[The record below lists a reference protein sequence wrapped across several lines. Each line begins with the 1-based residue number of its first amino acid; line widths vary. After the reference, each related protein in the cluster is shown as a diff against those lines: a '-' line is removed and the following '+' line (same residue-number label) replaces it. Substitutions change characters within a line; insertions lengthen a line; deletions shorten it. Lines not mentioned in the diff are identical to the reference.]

1 MPRAHKKRR
10 GPGRIGALDGIRTF
24 AIISVM
30 LYHLSIPWLPSG
42 HMGVVVFLVLS
53 GYLASSTVLRTMRRE
68 GGVSLWR
75 LWAKRVTRIWPAM
88 AVMIVVTVGLC
99 VLFNHVLLT
108 KLRPD
113 LLPSLLLANNIG
125 AIIRGASYFDNL
137 GGTSP
142 LTHLWYLG
150 VDIQFFVVWTAIA
163 TFFCPKGRP
172 TRAARVSALG
182 LAVVSALLMAIMY
195 DPNGDPTRVYY
206 GPDTRAFA
214 PLLGAWLGLAWPLG
228 GRPVRLDAAK
238 HTVRSIPLAI
248 ASPVALL
255 GIVVIMVVSPAMA
268 PFLYRGGM
276 LLVAL
281 LTVIVIAGALE
292 RRSLFSAILGLP
304 PFVWLGTRSYGLYL
318 WHFPIFQLFKV
329 TSHETSP
336 FVIVLAIA
344 LSFAAAEVSLR
355 LVEKALGARRLPLVI
370 GDPGERVGPAR
381 LLGFAPAI
389 VAALFVVTG
398 AVGLIMVPEE
408 VAVPTDAIKST
419 GAGAAEAMDL
429 SERKEQ
435 AKQESANA
443 EEDTSKNEQ
452 STSSELESVP
462 DGPLILEPSEKDKKE
477 GLFSPVIIADSIA
490 GGLDWYLEDHMP
502 GALLDSYVGRQPIQ
516 ALSVLQDYLK
526 QNVVGNIVVLNSFSN
541 MPATDDQMQEL
552 IKACGDRHVYL
563 VNVRI
568 PAVEQEQINQTLSKF
583 ANKYKNVKLINW
595 YAYSQGH
602 DDWFYDDGTHL
613 TPEGQPEYANMI
625 AHAIAED
632 FAADGGKVRAE
643 ETEQEKD
650 SKSSS
655 GSKSDSEGTSSTS
668 DDSSASTSSK
678 SESSSKNAN
687 TTSSETTE
695 NSTSSSKTSSSSS
708 TEKSTSNKS
717 SSTTSSSS

>member
-1 MPRAHKKRR
+1 M
-10 GPGRIGALDGIRTF
+10 RTF
-24 AIISVM
+24 AIIAVM
-30 LYHLSIPWLPSG
+30 LYHLSVPWLPSG

-68 GGVSLWR
+68 DGVSLWR
-75 LWAKRVTRIWPAM
+75 LWAKRVARIWPAM
-88 AVMIVVTVGLC
+88 AVMIAVTVGLC

-163 TFFCPKGRP
+163 TFLCPKGKP
-172 TRAARVSALG
+172 TRAARISALG

-248 ASPVALL
+248 ASPLALL
-255 GIVVIMVVSPAMA
+255 GIIVIMVVSPAMS
-268 PFLYRGGM
+268 PFLFRGGM

-281 LTVIVIAGALE
+281 LTVIVLAGALE
-292 RRSLFSAILGLP
+292 RRSMFSAILGLP
-304 PFVWLGTRSYGLYL
+304 PFVWIGARSYGLYL
-318 WHFPIFQLFKV
+318 WHFPIFQLLKV
-329 TSHETSP
+329 TNHETSP
-336 FVIVLAIA
+336 LVMLLAVA
-344 LSFAAAEVSLR
+344 LSFAAAELSLR
-355 LVEKALGARRLPLVI
+355 LVERALSAHRLPLVV
-370 GDPGERVGPAR
+370 GDPAGNTGAAR
-381 LLGFAPAI
+381 LLGLAPAI
-389 VAALFVVTG
+389 VATLFVITG
-398 AVGLIMVPEE
+398 AVGLAVVQDE
-408 VAVPTDAIKST
+408 VAVPTEAIKST
-419 GAGAAEAMDL
+419 GTGAAEAMDL
-429 SERKEQ
+429 SDRKNQ
-435 AKQESANA
+435 AAQESSSDKDDGKKDTAS
-443 EEDTSKNEQ
+443 EENK
-452 STSSELESVP
+452 TSSTELESIP
-462 DGPLILEPSEKDKKE
+462 EGPLVLEPSEKDKKD

-490 GGLDWYLEDHMP
+490 GGIDWYLEDHMP
-502 GALLDSYVGRQPIQ
+502 GALLDSYVGRQPFQ

-541 MPATDDQMQEL
+541 MPATDDQMEEL

-583 ANKYKNVKLINW
+583 ANKYRNVKLINW

-625 AHAIAED
+625 AEAIAKD

-643 ETEQEKD
+643 ETEKEDAKT
-650 SKSSS
+650 STSSS
-655 GSKSDSEGTSSTS
+655 SDSNSTS
-668 DDSSASTSSK
+668 DESNTSGTSK
-678 SESSSKNAN
+678 SESSSKSDSTAASE
-687 TTSSETTE
+687 SSEG
-695 NSTSSSKTSSSSS
+695 SSSGSKSSSGNEKTASEKSSSSS
-708 TEKSTSNKS
+708 SGS
-717 SSTTSSSS
+717 S

>member
-1 MPRAHKKRR
+1 MPRAHTKRR
-10 GPGRIGALDGIRTF
+10 GPVRIDALDGLRTF

-30 LYHLSIPWLPSG
+30 LYHLSVPWLPSG

-75 LWAKRVTRIWPAM
+75 LWLKRVTRIWPAM
-88 AVMIVVTVGLC
+88 AVMIAVTVGLC

-163 TFFCPKGRP
+163 TFLCPKGRP

-182 LAVVSALLMAIMY
+182 LAVVSALLMAILY

-228 GRPVRLDAAK
+228 ARPVRLDAAK
-238 HTVRSIPLAI
+238 HTVRSIPLGI

-255 GIVVIMVVSPAMA
+255 GIVVIMVVSPGMS
-268 PFLYRGGM
+268 PFLFRGGM

-281 LTVIVIAGALE
+281 LTVIVLAGALE
-292 RRSLFSAILGLP
+292 RRSLFSAILGLK
-304 PFVWLGTRSYGLYL
+304 PFVWLGARSYGLYL
-318 WHFPIFQLFKV
+318 WHFPIFQLLKV

-336 FVIVLAIA
+336 LVVLLAIA
-344 LSFAAAEVSLR
+344 LSFAAAEISLR
-355 LVEKALGARRLPLVI
+355 LVERALGARRFPLVL
-370 GDPGERVGPAR
+370 GDPTESAGAAR
-381 LLGFAPAI
+381 LLGFVPAI

-398 AVGLIMVPEE
+398 AVGLLVVPEE

-419 GAGAAEAMDL
+419 GSGAAEAMDL
-429 SERKEQ
+429 SNRKEQ
-435 AKQESANA
+435 AQQEGDSSKDDANEEKKEEEQKSA
-443 EEDTSKNEQ
+443 
-452 STSSELESVP
+452 STELESVP
-462 DGPLILEPSEKDKKE
+462 DGPLILEPSDKDKKD
-477 GLFSPVIIADSIA
+477 GLYSPVIVADSIA
-490 GGLDWYLEDHMP
+490 GGIDWYLEDHMP
-502 GALLDSYVGRQPIQ
+502 GALLDSYVGRQPFQ
-516 ALSVLQDYLK
+516 ALSVLQDYIK

-541 MPATDDQMQEL
+541 MPATDDQMEDL

-583 ANKYKNVKLINW
+583 ANKYRNVKLINW

-643 ETEQEKD
+643 ETEKEKD
-650 SKSSS
+650 STSTSS
-655 GSKSDSEGTSSTS
+655 SKSDSESSG
-668 DDSSASTSSK
+668 TSSK
-678 SESSSKNAN
+678 SDSTSKDEGD
-687 TTSSETTE
+687 TSSE
-695 NSTSSSKTSSSSS
+695 SSDSSASSSKTSST
-708 TEKSTSNKS
+708 TEKSSSSKS
-717 SSTTSSSS
+717 SSTSSSSS